1 MSASNI
7 FHTIEQSDIVE
18 TNPELFH
25 SFWKKFTY
33 HKNIINIIHIVS
45 LLYWGWLTFY
55 LYTVLIDKNTKVSFS
70 YKNRLGFS
78 IYFIVIAIYPIVY
91 ILNKLYQNIM
101 HPEKH
106 IDPYYALC
114 VNGPQQLTPHE
125 QSLGAVGKLD
135 YKCLKESSDYNL
147 EFGEMIKM
155 RTWYII
161 HSIFALVLFLFA
173 QSAGKYKNT
182 VVSSQSHF
190 MTKIIQHA
198 LFLAMIL
205 MSVDIFTEYYYLST
219 LAKSFFL
226 NILQLSGALTILL
239 VAFILYRLI
248 YIFV

>member
-1 MSASNI
+1 MTNI
-7 FHTIEQSDIVE
+7 FDFDAPSNIVE
-18 TNPELFH
+18 TKPELFNNY
-25 SFWKKFTY
+25 WKKFTF
-33 HKNIINIIHIVS
+33 HKDIINIIHIIT
-45 LLYWGWLTFY
+45 LIYWIVLIFY
-55 LYTVLIDKNTKVSFS
+55 LYSVLVDKNVKVTFS

-78 IYFIVIAIYPIVY
+78 IYFIVIALYPIIY

-106 IDPYYALC
+106 VDPYYALC
-114 VNGPQQLTPHE
+114 VSGPDQLTPQE

-135 YKCLKESSDYNL
+135 YKCLKESSNYNH
-147 EFGEMIKM
+147 EFGEMITM

-161 HSIFALVLFLFA
+161 HSIFALVLFLFT
-173 QSAGKYKNT
+173 QNAGKYKNT

-219 LAKSFFL
+219 LAKSFFS
-226 NILQLSGALTILL
+226 NILQLAGALTILL